1 MSDAGG
7 GGTGDGVARTDAER
21 TLRPGPDMT
30 GPTLSGEDIICL
42 AQEPWHGPWKTSQQI
57 MTLLA
62 QSNRVLYV
70 GPPHSLRDGVGAL
83 WKRTTGYPTLDRV
96 TDKLMV
102 YHEPPLWAKARD
114 GRTWSRS
121 FNRTTEF
128 LRLAHVRWLASREGM
143 RSPILWVSDP
153 MMAHAVGTFRERLV
167 VYHVLDN
174 NVELFVPEAQSAR
187 ATVAK
192 KEAKMLTA
200 ADLVFC
206 VSERL
211 YERCLRANP
220 HSFVVPNGVDYD
232 RFQRTIDEGEIPPD
246 MRQISRPI
254 IGYVGVI
261 QPDLDF
267 PLLER
272 LAAECPEW
280 SIVFVGPEE
289 LGSDRRRFEALLTRP
304 NVHYLG
310 GKAVKDVPLY
320 IHSCDVCMM
329 PDLVNNATVPDC
341 DSIKLY
347 EYIAC
352 GRPVVA
358 TDSPSV
364 LKFRSLI
371 RVARDHLEFITH
383 VRASLRE
390 EAHWGEKRKIVAS
403 EHSWQRRVATLGE
416 VISQHLSA
424 GATLRFQKTS
434 QASGGRPS

>member
-1 MSDAGG
+1 MSDTGS
-7 GGTGDGVARTDAER
+7 GGTGDGVARTDDER
-21 TLRPGPDMT
+21 TLCPGPEMT
-30 GPTLSGEDIICL
+30 KPTLWGEDIICL

-62 QSNRVLYV
+62 QANRVLYV
-70 GPPHSLRDGVGAL
+70 GPPHSLRGGIGAL
-83 WKRTTGYPTLDRV
+83 WKRTMGYPTLDRV

-121 FNRTTEF
+121 FNWTTER

-167 VYHVLDN
+167 VYYVLDN
-174 NVELFVPEAQSAR
+174 NVELFAPEAQSGR
-187 ATVAK
+187 ATIAK
-192 KEAKMLTA
+192 NEAKMLAA

-211 YERCLRANP
+211 HKRCVRANP

-232 RFQRTIDEGEIPPD
+232 RFQKTVAEGVVPPD
-246 MRQISRPI
+246 MRPIPRPI

-272 LAAECPEW
+272 LAAERPEW
-280 SIVFVGPEE
+280 SLVFVGPEE
-289 LGSDRRRFEALLTRP
+289 LGGERRRFETLIAHP

-310 GKAVKDVPLY
+310 SKPVKDVPLY
-320 IHSCDVCMM
+320 INSCDVCMM
-329 PDLVNNATVPDC
+329 PDLVTNSTAQDC
-341 DSIKLY
+341 DSLKLY
-347 EYIAC
+347 EYLAC

-358 TDSPSV
+358 TDLPSV
-364 LKFRSLI
+364 RRFSSVVRI
-371 RVARDHLEFITH
+371 ARNANEFLMH
-383 VRASLRE
+383 VRTSLEEDSGRAELRKRIASQ
-390 EAHWGEKRKIVAS
+390 
-403 EHSWQRRVATLGE
+403 HSWQQRVAAVSE
-416 VISQHLSA
+416 AIQQHTPLA
-424 GATLRFQKTS
+424 GQEIGVHS
-434 QASGGRPS
+434 